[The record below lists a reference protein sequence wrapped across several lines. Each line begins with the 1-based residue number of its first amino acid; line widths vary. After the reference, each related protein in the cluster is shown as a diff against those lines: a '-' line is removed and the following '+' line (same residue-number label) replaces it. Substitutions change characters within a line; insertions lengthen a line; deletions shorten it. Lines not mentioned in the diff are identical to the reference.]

1 MKNSPGPLAPPDLRR
16 PSLKMTARSYSFTTL
31 MERLIYILKKGLE
44 DLEAKPDA
52 DREGDED
59 KEVGASNNDGCKP
72 AAFLEKFPVMIRTL
86 FGFGNF

>member
-52 DREGDED
+52 DWEGDED
-59 KEVGASNNDGCKP
+59 QEVGASNNDGCKP
-72 AAFLEKFPVMIRTL
+72 AAFLKKFRVMMRTL
-86 FGFGNF
+86 FDFGNF